1 MKFSFVKNDKTTY
14 WDEIV
19 LSLITLVALAIGA
32 LLIVFRPS
40 FWIITESISVGFDVI
55 ALLLVFMYT
64 PCIIYRFVEDYR
76 YRKENKD

>member
-40 FWIITESISVGFDVI
+40 FWIITESISVGFGVI

-64 PCIIYRFVEDYR
+64 TINIIEQ
-76 YRKENKD
+76 NKQMNVDIANGN